1 MLKNHGSLKED
12 KEIGVLNNI
21 FHSEE
26 CVWTC
31 NGAWGL
37 EKSGIDKELKESY
50 EKPTVI
56 LVIKRKGSVWL
67 WDMIRR
73 G

>member
-1 MLKNHGSLKED
+1 MFKNRGNLKED
-12 KEIGVLNNI
+12 KETGVFNNT

-37 EKSGIDKELKESY
+37 EKSGTDKELKESY
-50 EKPTVI
+50 EKPTVV
-56 LVIKRKGSVWL
+56 LDIKRKGSMWL
-67 WDMIRR
+67 GHIIF
-73 G
+73 